1 VVFIDDLIDQ
11 AKAEILEKIA
21 NPDLGATEKD
31 SIAEQIAI
39 GAIKYSILHID
50 RNTNMAFDFA
60 TSLSFDGDSGPYL
73 QYTYAR
79 CQSVLRKA
87 GEVVELLPTLP
98 TETDVP
104 VAEQLLVRWLY
115 RFPMVAE
122 QAAYAFAPNMVCQ
135 FLFQTAQYFNSF
147 YNSLSILSAEPEVKQ
162 RRLLLT
168 AATAQVLHNGLA
180 LLGISTPE
188 RM

>member
-1 VVFIDDLIDQ
+1 
-11 AKAEILEKIA
+11 
-21 NPDLGATEKD
+21 
-31 SIAEQIAI
+31 
-39 GAIKYSILHID
+39 
-50 RNTNMAFDFA
+50 
-60 TSLSFDGDSGPYL
+60 
-73 QYTYAR
+73 
-79 CQSVLRKA
+79 
-87 GEVVELLPTLP
+87 VELLPTLP